1 MLADLFSQAEDP
13 LLEPEGRFMR
23 MALDEARRAL
33 GRVAPNP
40 AVGAVVVRDGE
51 VVGSGG
57 TAPPPGP
64 HAEIVALRQ
73 AGERARAAEL
83 YVTLE
88 PCCHHGRTPP
98 CTGAI
103 IEVGIRR
110 VIVATR
116 DPNPEVDGKGL
127 QRLREAGIEVV
138 TGCLEVE
145 AREIIAGFAARL
157 VCGRPRATGK
167 YAMTLD
173 GKIAT
178 RTGHSRWISG
188 EAARQIAHI
197 LRDRIDAIM
206 VGSNTV
212 VVDNPRLTTRLPDE
226 LAGNG
231 GPHHPLRVIVDGRL
245 RTSPDADILA
255 RGSGPAPLIY
265 CIEDASTD
273 AERQLT
279 RTGARVVRLP
289 TRNGHVDLPAVMG
302 DLGARHV
309 NEVLIEG
316 GGGLIGALLDV
327 GLVDDL
333 LTFIAPV
340 IVGGDGPPPVAGR
353 GVATMP
359 EAWRLENQ
367 RLRRLGDELMLHGRV
382 VYPEAEHV

>member
-1 MLADLFSQAEDP
+1 MEQDE
-13 LLEPEGRFMR
+13 RFMR
-23 MALDEARRAL
+23 MALAEARRSL

-40 AVGAVVVRDGE
+40 AVGAVVVRAGE
-51 VVGSGG
+51 VIASGS

-73 AGERARAAEL
+73 AGETARGADL

-88 PCCHHGRTPP
+88 PCCHYGRTPP
-98 CTGAI
+98 CTDAI
-103 IEVGIRR
+103 IEAGVQR

-116 DPNPEVDGKGL
+116 DPNPEVDGKSL
-127 QRLREAGIEVV
+127 QLLEQAGIAVSV
-138 TGCLEVE
+138 GCLEAE
-145 AREIIAGFAARL
+145 AREIVAGFASQVER
-157 VCGRPRATGK
+157 GRPRATAK

-188 EAARQIAHI
+188 EDARQIAHI

-206 VGSNTV
+206 AGSNTV
-212 VVDNPRLTTRLPDE
+212 VVDNPRLTTRLPDD

-245 RTSPDADILA
+245 RTPPGADILD
-255 RGSGPAPLIY
+255 RNYGPAPIIY
-265 CIEDASTD
+265 CTERAPVKAEKQLDEVGAS
-273 AERQLT
+273 
-279 RTGARVVRLP
+279 VVRVP
-289 TRNGHVDLPAVMG
+289 ERNGHVDLRAVFD
-302 DLGARHV
+302 DLGQRNI
-309 NEVLIEG
+309 NELLVEG
-316 GGGLIGALLDV
+316 GGGLIGALLDE

-340 IVGGDGPPPVAGR
+340 IVGGDGPPPVAGH

-382 VYPEAEHV
+382 IYPEAGHV